1 MTMARKRFAAGLV
14 GLIALG
20 VAAAAGVA
28 GQDGGRASGTVRE
41 IRLVVRNMTYY
52 VEGDSQPNPTLQL
65 HRGEQVSLRL
75 RNDDRGMIHDFA
87 VAAWNIGTPS
97 LAAGEEARLDFTV
110 PDAAGAAA
118 YACTPHGQIMRG
130 TMMVE

>member
-28 GQDGGRASGTVRE
+28 SQDDGRASGPVHE

-52 VEGDSQPNPTLQL
+52 VEGDSEPNPTLQL
-65 HRGEQVSLRL
+65 RRGERVSLRL
-75 RNDDRGMIHDFA
+75 RNDDPGMIHDFA
-87 VAAWNIGTPS
+87 VAAWKVGTPS
-97 LAAGEEARLDFTV
+97 LAAGGEARLDFTV

-130 TMMVE
+130 TMSVE